1 MNKIESHGSA
11 MNYLSDY
18 HSGRIKMGL
27 GIGCQL
33 DDFMRVKKSE
43 LCLFL
48 GHDGVGKTYVINW
61 FFLCHVLKNKLKV
74 IMWSGENQKG
84 QILRDL
90 IQMTAG
96 KPFKELDMGVIR
108 HLQNKLEE
116 SFIFISNKHLYKP
129 EELIEI
135 FGESEADLC
144 LIDPFTG
151 MDREMGYEANYR
163 FLNQARHFVN
173 TTGKTMFIN
182 THPVSASGRAGNFF
196 TEGDFKGCL
205 KPPNRSDIEGGK
217 SFLNRADFL
226 CIIHRFTNHPTMKF
240 HTMLSVEKVK
250 DTETGGAISELNS
263 PLLAEYN
270 FGMGM
275 KINGVDPLDKLRPN
289 LNTIKKLNLF

>member
-1 MNKIESHGSA
+1 MNKIEPHGSS
-11 MNYLSDY
+11 MPYLMKY
-18 HSGRIKMGL
+18 HEGKIQQGL

-33 DDFMRVKKSE
+33 DDFMRIKKSE

-48 GHDGVGKTYVINW
+48 GHDGVGKTYVMNW
-61 FFLCHVLKNKLKV
+61 IFLCHVLRNNLKV

-84 QILRDL
+84 QIMRDL

-96 KPFKELDMGVIR
+96 KPFKEIELGVIR
-108 HLQNKLEE
+108 YLHNMLEE
-116 SFIFISNKHLYKP
+116 SFTFVSNKHLYRP

-135 FGESEADLC
+135 FGESDAELC

-151 MDREMGYEANYR
+151 LDRDMGFESNYR

-173 TTGKTMFIN
+173 TTSKTLFIN

-205 KPPNRSDIEGGK
+205 KAPNRSDIEGGK
-217 SFLNRADFL
+217 SFLNRCDFL
-226 CIIHRFTNHPTMKF
+226 CIIHRLTNHPTMKF
-240 HTMLSVEKVK
+240 HTMLSIEKVK

-263 PLLAEYN
+263 PILAEYN
-270 FGMGM
+270 YGMGM
-275 KINGVDPLDKLRPN
+275 KVNGVDPLAKLRPDMN
-289 LNTIKKLNLF
+289 KITKLRL